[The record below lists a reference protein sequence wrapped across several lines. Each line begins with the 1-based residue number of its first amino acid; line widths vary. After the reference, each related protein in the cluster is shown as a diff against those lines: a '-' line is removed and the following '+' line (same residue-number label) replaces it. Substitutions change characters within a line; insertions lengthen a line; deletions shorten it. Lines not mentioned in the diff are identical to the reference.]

1 MMSETDFQMV
11 QQMYIH
17 ISEKETERAM
27 ANMVN
32 PLTISDSRQRAYR
45 HFLVYLRVEIFQ
57 NKILRIFLKS
67 SISKLTNH

>member
-45 HFLVYLRVEIFQ
+45 HFLVYLRV
-57 NKILRIFLKS
+57 
-67 SISKLTNH
+67 